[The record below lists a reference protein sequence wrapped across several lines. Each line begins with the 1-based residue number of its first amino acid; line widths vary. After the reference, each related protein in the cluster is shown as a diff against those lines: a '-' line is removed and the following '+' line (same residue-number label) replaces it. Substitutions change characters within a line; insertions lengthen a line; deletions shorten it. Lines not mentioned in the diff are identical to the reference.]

1 MIYGAH
7 VGTRGRFRKYRA
19 HHPPPPPP
27 PPPLSFDPSLFP
39 VENGNRGGGG
49 KVVEIPF
56 DLVMISIHFPWI
68 NPSRS
73 DVITCFFTLVDS
85 IGKSSR

>member
-27 PPPLSFDPSLFP
+27 PPLFLSILPCSPLRT
-39 VENGNRGGGG
+39 EIGGGG
-49 KVVEIPF
+49 GRNPF
-56 DLVMISIHFPWI
+56 RSRNDLDPLSLDQPFALGCNHVLHSCQLD
-68 NPSRS
+68 R
-73 DVITCFFTLVDS
+73 
-85 IGKSSR
+85 